1 MQERKTNKMQ
11 MNETILLLVI
21 IHFGAYF
28 QRTTGNF
35 ILNIHIGLGKACQRN
50 PRHKMTD
57 NDLGSTCKK
66 LKSFICLL
74 LFKLGIS
81 HFLENNSQ

>member
-1 MQERKTNKMQ
+1 MQEIKTNKMQ

-21 IHFGAYF
+21 IHFGGYF

-35 ILNIHIGLGKACQRN
+35 ILYIHIGLAKACQRN
-50 PRHKMTD
+50 PRHKMTE

-66 LKSFICLL
+66 LKSTFCLVL
-74 LFKLGIS
+74 IKLGIL
-81 HFLENNSQ
+81 HFLENNS